1 MQEVSAGAMQGCLSV
16 DRQGPSIGQT
26 GPGQGLGKS
35 VVVAGLWLGS
45 CCMGSDWAG
54 PGQGLCKCWIEGKAN
69 LPQSIFMRSSSL
81 SYCLFR
87 LASAGDHLQYR
98 VNLVLSGNQKSGK

>member
-1 MQEVSAGAMQGCLSV
+1 MEGVNRVCVGAMQGRLSV

-35 VVVAGLWLGS
+35 VVVAGQWLGS
-45 CCMGSDWAG
+45 CCMASDWAG
-54 PGQGLCKCWIEGKAN
+54 PGQGLCKCWIEGQAN
-69 LPQSIFMRSSSL
+69 LPQSIFMRSSSF

-87 LASAGDHLQYR
+87 SASSGDRLQ
-98 VNLVLSGNQKSGK
+98 